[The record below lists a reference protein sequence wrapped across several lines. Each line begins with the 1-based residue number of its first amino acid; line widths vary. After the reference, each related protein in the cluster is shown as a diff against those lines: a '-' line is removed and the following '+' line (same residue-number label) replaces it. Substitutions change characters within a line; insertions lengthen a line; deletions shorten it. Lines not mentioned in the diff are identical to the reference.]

1 MAHYR
6 ITQDLH
12 NKVINLYYL
21 QGINQK
27 CWIKVTAFDYY
38 LCYKKKDEQKRLD
51 FPVLMDF

>member
-21 QGINQK
+21 QGMNQK

-38 LCYKKKDEQKRLD
+38 LCYKKKAEQKRLD